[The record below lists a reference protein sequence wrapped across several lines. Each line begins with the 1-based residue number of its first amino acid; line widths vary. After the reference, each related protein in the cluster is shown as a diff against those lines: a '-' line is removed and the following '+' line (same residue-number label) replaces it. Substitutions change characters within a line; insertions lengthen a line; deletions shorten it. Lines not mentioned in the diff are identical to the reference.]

1 MLQPGRLRTALA
13 LAAVTV
19 TSLWLALPRVAAACA
34 TCYGAADSPETKG
47 MNNGILVLLGFVGLM
62 YVGFGKLFWDFRK
75 RAKKLQD
82 ARPQL
87 RLIHGE
93 KR

>member
-1 MLQPGRLRTALA
+1 MKPTVRLLAFAATAA
-13 LAAVTV
+13 
-19 TSLWLALPRVAAACA
+19 WLALPRAAAACA
-34 TCYGAADSPETKG
+34 TCYGDPTDPMSKG

-62 YVGFGKLFWDFRK
+62 WVGVGRLIWDFRK
-75 RAKKLQD
+75 RSKKI
-82 ARPQL
+82 AEKGMVRPRL

>member
-1 MLQPGRLRTALA
+1 MKRTARTLA
-13 LAAVTV
+13 LVAMAA
-19 TSLWLALPRVAAACA
+19 WLALPQAASACA
-34 TCYGAADSPETKG
+34 TCYGDPNDAMTKG

-62 YVGFGKLFWDFRK
+62 WVGVGRLIWDFRK
-75 RAKKLQD
+75 RSKKL
-82 ARPQL
+82 AEKSPVRPRL

>member
-1 MLQPGRLRTALA
+1 MKSMTVRLLAINATAA
-13 LAAVTV
+13 
-19 TSLWLALPRVAAACA
+19 WLALPQAAAACA
-34 TCYGAADSPETKG
+34 TCYGDPNDAMSKG

-62 YVGFGKLFWDFRK
+62 WFGVGRLIWDFRK
-75 RAKKLQD
+75 RSKKL
-82 ARPQL
+82 AEKSLVRPRL

>member
-1 MLQPGRLRTALA
+1 MKRTARTLA
-13 LAAVTV
+13 LVAMAA
-19 TSLWLALPRVAAACA
+19 WLALPRAASACA
-34 TCYGAADSPETKG
+34 TCYGDPNDAMTQG

-62 YVGFGKLFWDFRK
+62 WVGVGRLIWDFRK
-75 RAKKLQD
+75 RSKKL
-82 ARPQL
+82 AEKSPVRPRL